1 MKTQIESLLRETK
14 RERIE
19 DLITFLSD
27 SDFYKAPSSTKFHL
41 AKEGG
46 LVEHTLNVVQC
57 ATMLNAQYGNL
68 ITTES
73 VILASICHDLCKVNF
88 YTYDNESPTDSQL
101 TYLRSLCL
109 KASIRVP
116 ENLTKTYASVC
127 IDHLKSMRKL
137 PLPAYVPSYK
147 VNDQLPLG
155 HGEKSLFIA
164 SMFITLTEEEALAIR
179 WHMGMSDIS
188 VHTSSGMYAYQAAVK
203 KSKLVTIIQLADQE
217 ASFLMEAEDA

>member
-14 RERIE
+14 RERVE
-19 DLITFLSD
+19 ELITFLSN
-27 SDFYKAPSSTKFHL
+27 SDFYKAPSSTRFHF
-41 AKEGG
+41 AKESG
-46 LVEHTLNVVQC
+46 LVEHTLNVVRC
-57 ATMLNAQYGNL
+57 ATNL
-68 ITTES
+68 MTKYVLTPVSS
-73 VILASICHDLCKVNF
+73 VIISSICHDLCKVNF
-88 YTYDNESPTDSQL
+88 YTYDNESPTDAQL

-116 ENLTKTYASVC
+116 ENITKTYASVC

-147 VNDQLPLG
+147 VNDQFPLG

-164 SMFITLTEEEALAIR
+164 SRYIVLTEEEALAIR

-188 VHTSSGMYAYQAAVK
+188 VHSSPGMYAYQEAVK
-203 KSKLVTIIQLADQE
+203 KSKLVSILQLADQE
-217 ASFLMEAEDA
+217 ASFLMEAEDD